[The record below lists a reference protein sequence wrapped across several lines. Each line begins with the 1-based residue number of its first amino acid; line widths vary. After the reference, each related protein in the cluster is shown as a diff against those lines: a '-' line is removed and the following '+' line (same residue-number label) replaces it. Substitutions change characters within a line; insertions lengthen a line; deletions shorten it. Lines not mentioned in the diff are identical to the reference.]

1 MSTPYEAQEWKNDI
15 DAFKAEYG
23 LRGGSVGTP
32 YEIKPWMNEIDAL
45 RAEIEEGGGSSDFS
59 IAHVTLIETGGGRQG
74 RQSTAIETVLIEDND
89 NFIFGEARAD
99 NGETIVANV
108 VLYKGR
114 SILTFV
120 SYGTV
125 QEITGDIEESGNGYI
140 ITGDCTIRAIGD
152 KDV

>member
-1 MSTPYEAQEWKNDI
+1 MDTKGFEKKTWFPYLKNMYDEVGGNITEVDAKGYEEKPWWPYVLDLQEKI
-15 DAFKAEYG
+15 DAG
-23 LRGGSVGTP
+23 
-32 YEIKPWMNEIDAL
+32 
-45 RAEIEEGGGSSDFS
+45 GGGSSDFS
-59 IAHVTLIETGGGRQG
+59 IAHVTLIEIGGG

-99 NGETIVANV
+99 NGETIIANV

-125 QEITGDIEESGNGYI
+125 QEITGDIEESGKGYI
-140 ITGDCTIRAIGD
+140 ITGDCTIRAFGD

>member
-23 LRGGSVGTP
+23 LEGGSVGTP
-32 YEIKPWMNEIDAL
+32 YEIKPWMNEIEAL
-45 RAEIEEGGGSSDFS
+45 RAEIEEGGGGGSSDFS
-59 IAHVTLIETGGGRQG
+59 IAHVTLIETGGG

>member
-23 LRGGSVGTP
+23 LEGGSVGTP
-32 YEIKPWMNEIDAL
+32 YEIKPWMNEIEAL
-45 RAEIEEGGGSSDFS
+45 RAEIEEGGGGGSSDFS
-59 IAHVTLIETGGGRQG
+59 IAHVTLIETGGG

-108 VLYKGR
+108 VLYKVR